1 MQKITLFFVSALFAA
16 AFLLPNALLA
26 QRGGSATVME
36 NLRDFDYKKYH
47 FGFALGFNSS
57 SHWIDKKQGT
67 FFSDSLLGINP
78 RRRPGLNI
86 GLVSQLKI
94 TNGVSLRFTPTL
106 SFQEREI
113 EYRFLDNQNRTTF
126 FNKTVESTMVEFPL
140 LVKLRTKRINNFAS
154 YVIAGPR
161 VAIDM
166 SSTEDVIAIRD
177 EDVILKTRRLDYGG
191 EIGAG
196 MDFFLP
202 YFKFGIELKMSF
214 GVRNMIIA
222 EPHRFS
228 DPIQRALNQSWML
241 SFTFEG

>member
-1 MQKITLFFVSALFAA
+1 LKTLRYILILLVFGVNPFF
-16 AFLLPNALLA
+16 
-26 QRGGSATVME
+26 GSAQSSNIME

-47 FGFALGFNSS
+47 FGFSLGYNTSS
-57 SHWIDKKQGT
+57 YYLDKKQDPN
-67 FFSDSLLGINP
+67 FSDSLMGVTPGRL
-78 RRRPGLNI
+78 PGLNI
-86 GLVSQLKI
+86 GLIAQIKL
-94 TNGVSLRFTPTL
+94 TNGVSLRFLPTL
-106 SFQEREI
+106 SFQDRII
-113 EYRFLDNQNRTTF
+113 EYRYLEPNNEVLF
-126 FNKTVESTMVEFPL
+126 FDKTVEATMVEFPL
-140 LVKLRTKRINNFAS
+140 LVKFRTKRINNFAS

-166 SSTEDVIAIRD
+166 SSTEDVIALRD

-202 YFKFGIELKMSF
+202 YFKFGIELKLSF
-214 GVRNMIIA
+214 GVRNMLIP

-228 DPIQRALNQSWML
+228 APIQRIMNQSYML